1 MWDNRFTESSGTAH
15 RERSTTMDDY
25 GMDSQSKQGKEYE
38 PEECEDCHTAAGY
51 GCVCKDCPCGQGPG
65 HYGPCN

>member
-1 MWDNRFTESSGTAH
+1 
-15 RERSTTMDDY
+15 MDDY
-25 GMDSQSKQGKEYE
+25 GMDNQSKQGKEYE
-38 PEECEDCHTAAGY
+38 PEECEDCHTAEGY